1 MTCIREQT
9 STWLTYRNNTK
20 TAWGKVW
27 KLLLR
32 LISVPST
39 RAILPNIYRDE
50 EKERGRMKIGE
61 KRAKTGHLNN

>member
-1 MTCIREQT
+1 M
-9 STWLTYRNNTK
+9 TYRNNTK

-39 RAILPNIYRDE
+39 RATLPNIYRE
-50 EKERGRMKIGE
+50 KEKERGRMRVGE
-61 KRAKTGHLNN
+61 KNITRNIRRTEGNQIS